1 MPKEKINRKEEQAKE
16 TRIKIVRAAV
26 KLFARQ
32 GYHRTTITDI
42 AQAIGLTSGA
52 IFHHFPNKEAVL
64 GGVVDW
70 VERGMHV
77 YSDIADHA
85 EQGSLAMVEEVLR
98 VMCSHFSRNPEAT
111 ICLAALATEFA
122 GAGHPM
128 ETRLKRSYQIF
139 VDSLAQKLRDNKSVT
154 NPEAA
159 AIAFIGAVQGIAVQ
173 GLLRDGERTID
184 ELAAGFL
191 SLMKSW

>member
-1 MPKEKINRKEEQAKE
+1 MMREKINRKDQQAQN
-16 TRIKIVRAAV
+16 TRLKIVRAAV

-32 GYHRTTITDI
+32 GYHKTTINDL
-42 AQAIGLTSGA
+42 ARAIGLTSGA
-52 IFHHFPNKEAVL
+52 IFYHFPNKEAVL

-70 VERGMHV
+70 LERGMHV
-77 YSDIADHA
+77 YSDIADNA
-85 EQGSLAMVEEVLR
+85 AQGSLAMVEEVLR

-111 ICLAALATEFA
+111 ICLAALATELA
-122 GAGHPM
+122 GAAHPM
-128 ETRLKRSYQIF
+128 ETRLKQIYKIF
-139 VDSLAQKLRDNKSVT
+139 VDSLANRLKDNKNVT

-159 AIAFIGAVQGIAVQ
+159 SIAFIGAVQGIAVQ

-191 SLMKSW
+191 SMMNGW

>member
-1 MPKEKINRKEEQAKE
+1 MLPEKANRKDAQAEE
-16 TRIKIVRAAV
+16 THIKIVRAAV

-32 GYHRTTITDI
+32 GYHKTTITDL

-52 IFHHFPNKEAVL
+52 IFHHFANKEAIL
-64 GGVVDW
+64 NGVVDW

-77 YSDIADHA
+77 YSDITDNA
-85 EQGSLAMVEEVLR
+85 EHGSLAMIEEVLR
-98 VMCSHFSRNPEAT
+98 VMCSHFNRNPEAT

-122 GAGHPM
+122 GSGHPM
-128 ETRLKRSYQIF
+128 ETRLKQIYKIF
-139 VDSLAQKLRDNKSVT
+139 VDSLASKLMDNKSVT
-154 NPEAA
+154 DPEAA
-159 AIAFIGAVQGIAVQ
+159 SIAFIGAVQGIAVQ
-173 GLLRDGERTID
+173 GLLRQGERTVD